1 MQDDEGE
8 SQGDEKK
15 VKSKLLKSPEEMELE
30 LKEKDLKSRQRVYE
44 KLVAANEKVIALLAQ
59 HDKRWEQLIVS
70 LKLCLK
76 IYFNN
81 FSL

>member
-30 LKEKDLKSRQRVYE
+30 IKEKDLKSRQRVYE

-59 HDKRWEQLIVS
+59 HDERWEQLIVS

>member
-59 HDKRWEQLIVS
+59 HDERWEQLIVS
-70 LKLCLK
+70 LKQFLK

>member
-59 HDKRWEQLIVS
+59 HDERWEQLIVS